1 MPVQYFFYIYNS
13 KPTLQMLL
21 NVSLET
27 RNQISIPI
35 MIHLE
40 PPSLD
45 VLPPTIIEEL
55 QISKNLIQSFSIVA
69 FHGFVHE
76 IMILISLYYEI
87 YFGRIFLQLLI
98 KTRWPECIFKT
109 RIREPL
115 VSSNHFQSKA
125 IQKMNHQ
132 RINNTL

>member
-1 MPVQYFFYIYNS
+1 
-13 KPTLQMLL
+13 MLL

-87 YFGRIFLQLLI
+87 YSGRIFLQLLI
-98 KTRWPECIFKT
+98 KIQWPEYENPWSHQIIFKVKQFKKGT
-109 RIREPL
+109 IKE
-115 VSSNHFQSKA
+115 
-125 IQKMNHQ
+125 
-132 RINNTL
+132 